1 MKKIFTL
8 IFTLCALMC
17 SCSTPEMEK
26 AEAIKSEVLSL
37 CIANIKGD
45 LLRPQTLT
53 VSKVSEIVCEIDDP
67 TVIVKSREMYWIASM
82 YTEEDIAKE
91 YLNENVSDLEILKSN
106 GYRFYMATV
115 TYYAKN
121 EFDDE
126 IQDLKHFI
134 VSIKLDSSGNIED
147 CINLPDEI
155 SSKLHNTINAFPL
168 AENFDNQDKTFY
180 DVVEQYGVDLN
191 FPSRVRKTFTI
202 PKEYRR

>member
-26 AEAIKSEVLSL
+26 AEAIKSEVLSSCL
-37 CIANIKGD
+37 ASIRND

-67 TVIVKSREMYWIASM
+67 TVIVKSREMYWVASI
-82 YTEEDIAKE
+82 YAEDIAKE
-91 YLNENVSDLEILKSN
+91 YLDENVSDLEILKSN

-126 IQDLKHFI
+126 IHGQKFFI
-134 VSIKLDSSGNIED
+134 VPIKLDSSGNIED
-147 CINLPDEI
+147 WINLPDEI
-155 SSKLHNTINAFPL
+155 SSKLHDIINASTI
-168 AENFDNQDKTFY
+168 AHSFDNQDKTFY
-180 DVVEQYGVDLN
+180 DVVEQYGLDLN
-191 FPSRVRKTFTI
+191 FPSRVKKTFTI

>member
-26 AEAIKSEVLSL
+26 AEAIKSEVLSSCL
-37 CIANIKGD
+37 ASIRND

-53 VSKVSEIVCEIDDP
+53 VSEVSEIVCEIDDP
-67 TVIVKSREMYWIASM
+67 TVIVKSREMYWIASL
-82 YTEEDIAKE
+82 YSDEDIAKE

-106 GYRFYMATV
+106 GYRFYMARV
-115 TYYAKN
+115 DYYAKN

-126 IQDLKHFI
+126 IHGWEFFI
-134 VSIKLDSSGNIED
+134 VPVKLDSSGNVED
-147 CINLPDEI
+147 WINLPDEI
-155 SSKLHNTINAFPL
+155 SSKLHDSINAFTV
-168 AENFDNQDKTFY
+168 AHSFDNQDKTFY
-180 DVVEQYGVDLN
+180 DVVEQYGLDLN
-191 FPSRVRKTFTI
+191 FPSRVKKTFTI

>member
-26 AEAIKSEVLSL
+26 AEAIKSEVLSSCL
-37 CIANIKGD
+37 ASIRND

-67 TVIVKSREMYWIASM
+67 TVIVKSREMYWVASI
-82 YTEEDIAKE
+82 YAEDIAKE
-91 YLNENVSDLEILKSN
+91 YLDENVSDLEILKSN

-126 IQDLKHFI
+126 IHGQKFFI
-134 VSIKLDSSGNIED
+134 VTVKLDSSENIED

-155 SSKLHNTINAFPL
+155 SSKLHNFTNAFTV
-168 AENFDNQDKTFY
+168 AQSFDNQDKTFY
-180 DVVEQYGVDLN
+180 DVVEQYGLDLN

>member
-26 AEAIKSEVLSL
+26 AEAIKSEVLSSCL
-37 CIANIKGD
+37 ASIRND

-67 TVIVKSREMYWIASM
+67 TVIVKSREMYWVASI
-82 YTEEDIAKE
+82 YAEDIAKE
-91 YLNENVSDLEILKSN
+91 YLDENVSDLEILKSN

-126 IQDLKHFI
+126 IHGREFFI
-134 VSIKLDSSGNIED
+134 VPVKLDSSGNIED
-147 CINLPDEI
+147 WTNLPDEI
-155 SSKLHNTINAFPL
+155 SSKLHDTINASTV
-168 AENFDNQDKTFY
+168 AHSFDNQDKTFY
-180 DVVEQYGVDLN
+180 DVVEQYGLDLN
-191 FPSRVRKTFTI
+191 FPSRVKKTFTI

>member
-26 AEAIKSEVLSL
+26 AEAIKSEVLSSCL
-37 CIANIKGD
+37 ASIRND

-53 VSKVSEIVCEIDDP
+53 VSEVSEIVCEIDDP
-67 TVIVKSREMYWIASM
+67 TVIVKSREMYWVASI
-82 YTEEDIAKE
+82 YAEDIAKE
-91 YLNENVSDLEILKSN
+91 YLDENVSDLEILKSN

-126 IQDLKHFI
+126 IHGQKFFI
-134 VSIKLDSSGNIED
+134 VPIKLDNSGNIED
-147 CINLPDEI
+147 WINLPDEI
-155 SSKLHNTINAFPL
+155 SSKLHNGANAFTV
-168 AENFDNQDKTFY
+168 AHSFDNQDKTFY
-180 DVVEQYGVDLN
+180 DVVEQYGLDLN
-191 FPSRVRKTFTI
+191 FPSRVKKTFTI

>member
-37 CIANIKGD
+37 CIADIKGD

-67 TVIVKSREMYWIASM
+67 TVIVKSREMYWVASI
-82 YTEEDIAKE
+82 YAEDIAKE
-91 YLNENVSDLEILKSN
+91 YLDENVSDLEILKSN

-126 IQDLKHFI
+126 IHGQKFFI
-134 VSIKLDSSGNIED
+134 VPIKLDNSGNIED
-147 CINLPDEI
+147 WINLPDEI
-155 SSKLHNTINAFPL
+155 SSKLHSIINASPI
-168 AENFDNQDKTFY
+168 AHSFDNQDKTFY
-180 DVVEQYGVDLN
+180 DVVEQYGLDLN
-191 FPSRVRKTFTI
+191 FPSRVKKTFTI

>member
-37 CIANIKGD
+37 CLASIRND

-67 TVIVKSREMYWIASM
+67 TVIVKSREMYWVASI
-82 YTEEDIAKE
+82 YAEDIAKE
-91 YLNENVSDLEILKSN
+91 YLDENVSDLEILKSN
-106 GYRFYMATV
+106 GYKFYMVTV
-115 TYYAKN
+115 NYYAKN

-155 SSKLHNTINAFPL
+155 SSKLHDTINAFPL
-168 AENFDNQDKTFY
+168 AENFANQDKTFY
-180 DVVEQYGVDLN
+180 DVVEQYGLDLN

-202 PKEYRR
+202 PKKYRR